1 MELATH
7 RGRCGYVRGSCHWGL
22 TAEGGLAGALPAGG
36 GMLLVLP
43 GGSGQCITMSSM
55 SLRQWK
61 PSGIT

>member
-43 GGSGQCITMSSM
+43 GGSGQCVTMSSM
-55 SLRQWK
+55 SL
-61 PSGIT
+61 